1 MNRVKIGVIGVG
13 KLGIFHLQNLMQ
25 ILNAEII
32 GVHDIDFNHGTKM
45 ASEYDIEYFKNCTD
59 LLERVDAVTIAVPT
73 ISHFEVGLLA
83 MQHGKAA
90 FIEKPIAATIR
101 EAKQMVEY
109 SSKNLIPLQIGH
121 IERFNPAFRCLVLEE
136 TNPMFIEAHRL
147 ASFDLRGSDVAV
159 VLDLMIHDIDLV
171 LTIVNSPIKRIDA
184 NGVSV
189 ISDSEDIANARIQ
202 FENGCV
208 ANLTASRIS
217 LKKMRKMRLFQQ
229 NSYISMDFL
238 IGLTEVY
245 ALKELPQNM
254 AATTPIPWGVIEK
267 DGYRKQIT
275 YEKKKDEEKN
285 ALKAELI
292 AFVDAIQKGNKPIV
306 TGEDGLRALEIADQ
320 ILQQIKINN
329 HKNSYP
335 VL

>member
-1 MNRVKIGVIGVG
+1 
-13 KLGIFHLQNLMQ
+13 MQ

-32 GVHDIDFNHGTKM
+32 GVHDIDFNHGAKI
-45 ASEYDIEYFKNCTD
+45 AAEYDIEYFKNCTD
-59 LLERVDAVTIAVPT
+59 LLEQVDAVTIAVPT
-73 ISHFEVGLLA
+73 ISHFEVGLMAL
-83 MQHGKAA
+83 QYGKAV

-109 SSKNLIPLQIGH
+109 SSKNLIPIQIGH
-121 IERFNPAFRCLVLEE
+121 IERFNPAFSCLVLED

-171 LTIVNSPIKRIDA
+171 LTIVNSPVKSIDA
-184 NGVSV
+184 SGVSV

-254 AATTPIPWGVIEK
+254 KATTPIPWGVIEK
-267 DGYRKQIT
+267 DGLRKQIT
-275 YEKKKDEEKN
+275 YEKKMNEEKN

-292 AFVDAIQKGNKPIV
+292 AFVDAIQNGNKPIV

-335 VL
+335 VP